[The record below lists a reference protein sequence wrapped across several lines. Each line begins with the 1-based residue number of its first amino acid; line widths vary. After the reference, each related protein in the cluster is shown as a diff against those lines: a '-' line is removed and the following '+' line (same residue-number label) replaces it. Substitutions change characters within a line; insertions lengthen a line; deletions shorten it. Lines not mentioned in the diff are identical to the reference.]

1 MALTDLKCKKATCAK
16 DKATKYYFHDN
27 GISLRVSRTGAKIW
41 VAQISYNKKRTNITL
56 GAYPTLSIRDV
67 EKLVAKYKDM
77 ASRGIDPVQAHRNSK
92 DESLFSSDFINLSF
106 INCSI

>member
-1 MALTDLKCKKATCAK
+1 MV
-16 DKATKYYFHDN
+16 

-41 VAQISYNKKRTNITL
+41 VAQISYNNKRTNITL